1 MAVTYRTEEL
11 ALGSIRENPAND
23 FDMDEAGIA
32 RLADSIERDGLGQLP
47 LGRRMPDGSVMLIA
61 GHRRLAA
68 FRLLRDR
75 DSERW
80 AKMPVNVADGLS
92 EAQAAALVQVTNLE
106 TRQLSREERA
116 RRYLELSRLLPQLR
130 HEREDLRGL
139 REAEAVARV
148 INEGTSEGAHVTA
161 SVVRRAIAWQRG
173 RDEAVGEAE
182 RLSGRMAAG
191 WREEARAGHVAPE
204 AIRKVAELPESAQ
217 DEVLVDWQRRGG
229 RTKDLADAIAA
240 HQPVTSSAA
249 RGAAERAIAAMGKA
263 TLEVRRGAVL
273 SPGLMRRL
281 ASAHRTLQDV
291 VREREQAKAPSD
303 DPDSL
308 I

>member
-11 ALGSIRENPAND
+11 ELGSIRENPAND
-23 FDMDEAGIA
+23 FDMDEAGID

-68 FRLLRDR
+68 FRLLRDKEG
-75 DSERW
+75 ERW

-130 HEREDLRGL
+130 SEREDLRGL

-173 RDEAVGEAE
+173 RDEAVSEAE

-191 WREEARAGHVAPE
+191 WREEAKAGHVAPD
-204 AIRKVAELPESAQ
+204 AIRKVAELPEAAQ

-229 RTKDLADAIAA
+229 RTKDLTDAIAA

-291 VREREQAKAPSD
+291 VRERERAQAPSD